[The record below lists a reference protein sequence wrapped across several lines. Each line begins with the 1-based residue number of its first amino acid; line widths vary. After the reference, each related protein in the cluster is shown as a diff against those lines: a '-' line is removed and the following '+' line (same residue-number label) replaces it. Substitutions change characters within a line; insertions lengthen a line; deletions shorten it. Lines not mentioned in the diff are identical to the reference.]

1 MKTGKDL
8 WCQTHTILLISLGTS
23 QLAIMVIVYMWN
35 YTIYIYGIYSVSV
48 FMESGED
55 GEVLY
60 LDKRN

>member
-8 WCQTHTILLISLGTS
+8 WCQTHTILFISMGTS

-35 YTIYIYGIYSVSV
+35 YIYGIYSVSV